1 MMNNILKFPKQETIS
16 ENDRLFLELEDQ
28 AQIIKDQ
35 KEKIKKMAES
45 KERSEKCTNINA
57 KS

>member
-16 ENDRLFLELEDQ
+16 ENDKLFLEIENQ
-28 AQIIKDQ
+28 AKIIKKQ
-35 KEKIKKMAES
+35 KEDIQKMLQS
-45 KERSEKCTNINA
+45 KERSKKCMNINV

>member
-1 MMNNILKFPKQETIS
+1 MNNILKFPKQEIIS

-45 KERSEKCTNINA
+45 KERSKKCTNINV